1 MVTFI
6 ESKVVPVLIRIGEN
20 KILVAVRNGIA
31 LTLPF
36 AITGSLFLI
45 IANLPI
51 PGWSEWLGPWADKNQ
66 RPGCRH
72 LRRNWPDFCRGDQL

>member
-36 AITGSLFLI
+36 TITGSLFLI

-66 RPGCRH
+66 RPVAVTFGAT
-72 LRRNWPDFCRGDQL
+72 WPDFCRGDQL